1 MNDNTLASAVKET
14 IEKINM
20 SQWELSRI
28 TGIGSNAIAKIKKV
42 ERKKLNV
49 LSLKKL
55 SSVLN
60 LSLEKI
66 MKLCEYSKEEI
77 DSTVNNFYSSMVIKK
92 LLDN

>member
-14 IEKINM
+14 REKINM

-28 TGIGSNAIAKIKKV
+28 TGIDNVIVKIKKV

-55 SSVLN
+55 FTE
-60 LSLEKI
+60 EKWFF
-66 MKLCEYSKEEI
+66 S
-77 DSTVNNFYSSMVIKK
+77 
-92 LLDN
+92 